1 MKTYRNWLG
10 HLRHVHSHDPN
21 FFVMCEVDGCPSTFR
36 KFTALYSHVYRKH
49 RSMLE
54 LKKQLPSVED
64 TVEIPTDGFN
74 LSLDGQ
80 SSFSDAGNGE
90 FIAGMICV

>member
-1 MKTYRNWLG
+1 
-10 HLRHVHSHDPN
+10 
-21 FFVMCEVDGCPSTFR
+21 
-36 KFTALYSHVYRKH
+36 
-49 RSMLE
+49 MLE
-54 LKKQLPSVED
+54 LKKQLPPVED